1 MKKLLFI
8 CGVTSCL
15 VAGQSFATEDTSTLT
30 ANGNL
35 IASSCDFDIQD
46 TTGSSITN
54 LALPDISESD
64 VYKLTFNQTNTDPEL
79 SGNFRLSFSNCV
91 NTESV
96 RISYTED
103 ATPSGDAAGLDL
115 VLTADGVI
123 QDGASVPN
131 LDLGGINEG
140 QREFSVNYKRTAE
153 AEGDISVGNVSKA
166 FNFVVTYL

>member
-46 TTGSSITN
+46 PTGTSITS

-64 VYKLTFNQTNTDPEL
+64 VYKLTFNQANTSPTL
-79 SGNFRLSFSNCV
+79 SGDFKLSFSNCV

-103 ATPSGDAAGLDL
+103 ATPSGTAAGLDL
-115 VLTADGVI
+115 VLSADGI
-123 QDGASVPN
+123 LQDGSSVPN
-131 LDLGGINEG
+131 FDLSGLNNGEKS
-140 QREFSVNYKRTAE
+140 FSVNYKRTAE